1 MNNEQLL
8 EHLTLALQGAV
19 AASEAIMT
27 IYQQDYSAD
36 FKADGS
42 PVTSADLAS
51 NEVLHHFLEQT
62 GIPLITEESV
72 HAPFDQRENWEYVW
86 CVDPLD
92 GTKEFVKKNDEF
104 AVCIAL
110 IHQQRPILGIIA
122 SPVENVIMVGGKSVP
137 PAKIHFDDILSTANW
152 QYLEPKNSV
161 NSPLVIAGS
170 RSHHSGTELKFNT
183 EMREQFGEV
192 TFMKK
197 GSALKFF
204 DLALGNAD
212 VYARFAP
219 TMEWDIAAGQAI
231 IESLGGTVCHAEN
244 GQPLYYN
251 KANLL
256 NPYFIVKT
264 QAVIAQNK
272 L

>member
-1 MNNEQLL
+1 MTNEQLL
-8 EHLTLALQGAV
+8 GHLSVALQGAV
-19 AASEAIMT
+19 AASEAIME
-27 IYQQDYSAD
+27 IYQQDYSAA

-42 PVTSADLAS
+42 PVTQADLAS
-51 NEVLHHFLEQT
+51 NEVLHHYLEQT

-72 HAPFDQRENWEYVW
+72 HAPFEQRAQWEYVW
-86 CVDPLD
+86 SVDPLD

-110 IHQQRPILGIIA
+110 IHNQKPILGIIA
-122 SPVENVIMVGGKSVP
+122 SPVQREVLIGGQHI
-137 PAKIHFDDILSTANW
+137 PAAHIQFDDILFTNNW
-152 QYLEPKNSV
+152 RFLEQKTSV
-161 NSPLVIAGS
+161 NSPLIIAGS

-183 EMREQFGEV
+183 EMREQFGEIE
-192 TFMKK
+192 FMKK

-244 GQPLYYN
+244 GMPLYYN

-264 QAVIAQNK
+264 SAVLVQNK
-272 L
+272 D